1 MHACTYVCM
10 YVMCAQIC
18 MYACMHAMQWMP
30 APRFV
35 CMYTF
40 DKVWTCVWIC
50 IHTHTCRWHGV
61 SYKGRQGLPSKDR
74 NMWMYVYTH
83 THMQITWDAIRGDTR
98 LNMKD
103 KKYAD
108 VCVYTH
114 AYVNYIR
121 CRQRRW
127 KDCHQRI
134 GLCGCVYTHTH
145 EEYMGCRK
153 RG

>member
-1 MHACTYVCM
+1 MYFIFMYVYMNNTYTKYVSKKVCM
-10 YVMCAQIC
+10 HVCIHVCYVHANMSV
-18 MYACMHAMQWMP
+18 CMHAIQWMH

-61 SYKGRQGLPSKDR
+61 SYEGRQGLPSKDR

-103 KKYAD
+103 KKCAD
-108 VCVYTH
+108 VCVFTH
-114 AYVNYIR
+114 AYVNYMGY
-121 CRQRRW
+121 RQRR
-127 KDCHQRI
+127 
-134 GLCGCVYTHTH
+134 
-145 EEYMGCRK
+145 
-153 RG
+153 